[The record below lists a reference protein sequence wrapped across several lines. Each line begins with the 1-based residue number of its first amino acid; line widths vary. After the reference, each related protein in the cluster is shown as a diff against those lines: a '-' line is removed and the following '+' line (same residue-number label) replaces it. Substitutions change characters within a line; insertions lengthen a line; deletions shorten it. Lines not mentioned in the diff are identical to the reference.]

1 MITLEQWRE
10 FADAVEAHIRDYT
23 IPQYGDWP
31 DDQMSTFS
39 DDDIK
44 TSIARYENRRGKGA
58 RGIAEE
64 MRDCLKI
71 AHYFQTLYTG
81 HGPRVHRWQEF
92 AILVE
97 ANIECGIYVD
107 KYRRMLGACE
117 HWHKLKQQV
126 NQSTFGKSI
135 IVKGVIQDTAVCNFD
150 WSKWEQKP
158 GKIYRMYPYRYQGR
172 PTLPVARVKIKR
184 AHPDAIMPE
193 YKSEGAA
200 GFDLAACQTVEIPP
214 LQTRAVPLGW
224 AFETPEGLEIQIRPR
239 SGLSLKTPMLVM
251 FGTVDSSYRGEVSAI
266 VRNTSN
272 SEIMVRE
279 GDRIAQGILA
289 PVIRACFK
297 ECDDLSE
304 TVRGASG
311 FGSTGV

>member
-1 MITLEQWRE
+1 MQRVRIKRM
-10 FADAVEAHIRDYT
+10 RDNAT
-23 IPQYGDWP
+23 IP
-31 DDQMSTFS
+31 T
-39 DDDIK
+39 
-44 TSIARYENRRGKGA
+44 
-58 RGIAEE
+58 
-64 MRDCLKI
+64 
-71 AHYFQTLYTG
+71 
-81 HGPRVHRWQEF
+81 
-92 AILVE
+92 
-97 ANIECGIYVD
+97 
-107 KYRRMLGACE
+107 
-117 HWHKLKQQV
+117 
-126 NQSTFGKSI
+126 
-135 IVKGVIQDTAVCNFD
+135 
-150 WSKWEQKP
+150 
-158 GKIYRMYPYRYQGR
+158 YQLDG
-172 PTLPVARVKIKR
+172 
-184 AHPDAIMPE
+184 
-193 YKSEGAA
+193 SS
-200 GFDLAACQTVEIPP
+200 GFDLAACETVEIPP

-304 TVRGASG
+304 TVRGAAG